1 MTTEIIDLNE
11 RVEAQLQQA
20 ALYVNAARRAVSAGK
35 AGVEAPPHLLSEGNN
50 IFAADELRN
59 AAETFAAVGAGYR
72 KLANAIEVT
81 PW

>member
-20 ALYVNAARRAVSAGK
+20 ALYVNAARRAV
-35 AGVEAPPHLLSEGNN
+35 SEGNN